1 MTLLEIAVIFAIAV
15 VASLL
20 IGESAWHENLGRCSV
35 LKEECPRSGFMYLDI
50 FKAICWMSI
59 PWFGS
64 FDSKIVDSKVFRSSR
79 FILAALPSQPY
90 PLSMTKDLRSSY
102 FGPCLEETRRCF
114 ALGN

>member
-1 MTLLEIAVIFAIAV
+1 MTLLEIAVIFAIVA

-20 IGESAWHENLGRCSV
+20 IGESAWHENLGRYSV

>member
-1 MTLLEIAVIFAIAV
+1 LLEIAVIFAIAV

-59 PWFGS
+59 P
-64 FDSKIVDSKVFRSSR
+64 
-79 FILAALPSQPY
+79 
-90 PLSMTKDLRSSY
+90 
-102 FGPCLEETRRCF
+102 
-114 ALGN
+114 